1 MALGGGLALMGLY
14 HIGPSGFRDAAG
26 AFVHG
31 AENALGG
38 LGHGVTR
45 FAHDVEDTFKEGGKL
60 VKNATYVV
68 LATGMVGT
76 FIYLYRMPTK

>member
-14 HIGPSGFRDAAG
+14 HIGPGGFRHAADSFAHHAG
-26 AFVHG
+26 D
-31 AENALGG
+31 ALGG
-38 LGHGVTR
+38 IGHGVTR